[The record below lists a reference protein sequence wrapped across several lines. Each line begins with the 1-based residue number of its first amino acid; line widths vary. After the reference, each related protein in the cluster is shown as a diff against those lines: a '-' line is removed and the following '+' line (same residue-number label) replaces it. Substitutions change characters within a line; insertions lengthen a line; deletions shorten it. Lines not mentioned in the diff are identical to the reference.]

1 MSMHDMST
9 IIRPVNALVDTE
21 YERAAQL
28 HGEAFASA
36 HEGFG
41 VIAEEIQEAGDELN
55 MVVACMPQLLAA
67 IWESRGQAIV
77 DLADYIRDRAVNAA
91 AECIQVAAM
100 SRKMHLSV
108 CGKVEA

>member
-1 MSMHDMST
+1 MS
-9 IIRPVNALVDTE
+9 
-21 YERAAQL
+21 
-28 HGEAFASA
+28 
-36 HEGFG
+36 
-41 VIAEEIQEAGDELN
+41 
-55 MVVACMPQLLAA
+55 QLLAA
-67 IWESRGQAIV
+67 IRESRGQAIV